1 MSGLLSFLAGPL
13 DGLLKTVRGLV
24 DDVTTTSEEKLQKMM
39 ELEKVGNEFKVQV
52 LAAEAQWVEAQK
64 DVIVAEMKSESWLA
78 RNWRPILM
86 LVFTYVILN
95 NYVLTAYF
103 GLPSVDIPVH
113 MWELLKLG
121 VGGYIVGRS
130 AEKVIPNVAQV
141 LSMLRT
147 K

>member
-1 MSGLLSFLAGPL
+1 MSGILSFLSGPL

-39 ELEKVGNEFKVQV
+39 ELEKVGNEFKTQV
-52 LAAEAQWVEAQK
+52 LAAEANWVESQK
-64 DVIVAEMKSESWLA
+64 EVIVAEMKSESWLA

-86 LVFTYVILN
+86 LVFTYIVLN

-103 GLPSVDIPVH
+103 GLPSVVIPDH

-141 LSMLRT
+141 LSLMKT